1 MSLDGF
7 TNWFMGPKVTPKQQ
21 DLRCRTGE
29 SLIKPEV
36 QWWVST
42 YTVSTLGLNGV
53 SGTLSVFFFAQLRKF
68 HISGWLYVSGGQIS
82 MFLRGFPWRCCH
94 AQMLPC
100 FDTKGR
106 QLGLGFKGFDPENWV
121 MAGSRMQMVFLSATI
136 FSRIIFGDDNDG
148 DLKPLTTAF
157 SFISQDLK
165 HCYNMLQPCYI
176 SSESYLCIYIYTHIF
191 LSFLY
196 LVVDR
201 ALSLFSGLIWN
212 PISGWWCTAAGSINA
227 GHASNI
233 TRVHNIH
240 SATPGDFRGLLESW
254 CHLTRAPL
262 SCKLVPKTYIYILYR

>member
-1 MSLDGF
+1 
-7 TNWFMGPKVTPKQQ
+7 
-21 DLRCRTGE
+21 
-29 SLIKPEV
+29 
-36 QWWVST
+36 
-42 YTVSTLGLNGV
+42 
-53 SGTLSVFFFAQLRKF
+53 
-68 HISGWLYVSGGQIS
+68 

-262 SCKLVPKTYIYILYR
+262 SCKLVPKTYIYIIQVISTATVSSPDA